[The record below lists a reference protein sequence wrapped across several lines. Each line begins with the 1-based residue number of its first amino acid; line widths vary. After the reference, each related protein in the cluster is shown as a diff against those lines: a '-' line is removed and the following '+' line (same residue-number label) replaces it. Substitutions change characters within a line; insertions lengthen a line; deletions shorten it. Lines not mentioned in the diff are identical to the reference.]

1 MIALNLLEAWLERAI
16 FRDQMKHRP
25 QVAAKPEPKPEVVRY
40 PDQRLQFR
48 CDLAAWVIMG
58 VALVAILWLHL
69 IAGLLAGL
77 LVFELV
83 QVIAARHTYIG
94 VSRRAGGW
102 IAVGLVTSVTVLAL
116 VFGALSL
123 ADLVTDKSDN
133 LPALVQKMADI
144 IGSARIYL
152 PPWAQEHLP
161 ANVSEMEQTAA
172 SWLRIHA
179 GDLQDLGER
188 AGGVLLHL
196 LVGMIIGAMVALT
209 DLRPTREL
217 PVLSRSLEQRVSR
230 LGQSFRRIVFA
241 QIRISALNTCLT
253 AIYLVVILPMLGVH
267 LPLTKTMIL
276 VTFVA
281 GLLPVIGNLISNT
294 VIVVVSLS
302 VSMYAAL
309 GSLVFLVGIHKLE
322 YFVNARIIGGQIH
335 ARAWEL
341 LLAMLVMD
349 AIFGI
354 PGVIAAP
361 IYYAYIKD
369 ELKARGLV

>member
-1 MIALNLLEAWLERAI
+1 VL
-16 FRDQMKHRP
+16 
-25 QVAAKPEPKPEVVRY
+25 Y
-40 PDQRLQFR
+40 
-48 CDLAAWVIMG
+48 
-58 VALVAILWLHL
+58 LHL

-83 QVIAARHTYIG
+83 RVIAARHHWIG
-94 VSRRAGGW
+94 VSRRTGGW
-102 IAVGLVTSVTVLAL
+102 LAVALVALVVVLAL
-116 VFGALSL
+116 VLGGVSVAN
-123 ADLVTDKSDN
+123 LVTDRSDN
-133 LPALVQKMADI
+133 LPALVRKMADI
-144 IGSARIYL
+144 IGSARAYL
-152 PPWAQEHLP
+152 PPWAREYLP
-161 ANVSEMEQTAA
+161 ANVNDMENTAA
-172 SWLRIHA
+172 SWLRA
-179 GDLQDLGER
+179 NGRQLQDLGER
-188 AGGVLLHL
+188 AGGMLLHL

-217 PVLSRSLEQRVSR
+217 PVLSRALEQRVSR

-241 QIRISALNTCLT
+241 QIRISALNTFLT
-253 AIYLVVILPMLGVH
+253 AIYLVVILPLLGVN

-302 VSMYAAL
+302 VSIYAAI
-309 GSLVFLVGIHKLE
+309 GSLVFLVAIHKLE

>member
-1 MIALNLLEAWLERAI
+1 
-16 FRDQMKHRP
+16 MKHRA
-25 QVAAKPEPKPEVVRY
+25 QVAAKPEARPEPVRY

-48 CDLAAWVIMG
+48 CDVAAWVIMG
-58 VALVAILWLHL
+58 FALVAILHLHL

-83 QVIAARHTYIG
+83 QVIGARHNWIG
-94 VSRRAGGW
+94 VSRRVGGW
-102 IAVGLVTSVTVLAL
+102 IAVGLVTLVVVLAL
-116 VFGALSL
+116 TLGGLSL
-123 ADLVTDKSDN
+123 ANLVTDRSDN

-144 IGSARIYL
+144 IGSARVYL
-152 PPWAQEHLP
+152 PPWAREYLP
-161 ANVSEMEQTAA
+161 ANVNEMENTAA
-172 SWLRIHA
+172 NWLRA
-179 GDLQDLGER
+179 NARELQVFGER

-196 LVGMIIGAMVALT
+196 LIGMIIGAMVALT
-209 DLRPTREL
+209 DMRPNREL

-230 LGQSFRRIVFA
+230 LGNSFRRIVFA
-241 QIRISALNTCLT
+241 QIRISALNTTLT
-253 AIYLVVILPMLGVH
+253 AIYLVVILPMLGVN
-267 LPLTKTMIL
+267 LPLVKTMIL

-281 GLLPVIGNLISNT
+281 GLMPVIGNLISNT

-302 VSMYAAL
+302 FSLWAAV
-309 GSLVFLVGIHKLE
+309 GSLAFLVAIHKLE

-361 IYYAYIKD
+361 IYYAYLKD

>member
-1 MIALNLLEAWLERAI
+1 
-16 FRDQMKHRP
+16 MKHRP
-25 QVAAKPEPKPEVVRY
+25 QVAAKPETKLEPVRY
-40 PDQRLQFR
+40 PDQRLMFR
-48 CDLAAWVIMG
+48 CDVAAWVIMG
-58 VALVAILWLHL
+58 VTLVAVLWLHL

-83 QVIAARHTYIG
+83 QVISARHHYIG
-94 VSRRAGGW
+94 VSRRVGGW
-102 IAVGLVTSVTVLAL
+102 IAVALVALVVVLAL
-116 VFGALSL
+116 VLGGLSV
-123 ADLVTDKSDN
+123 ANLVTDKSDN
-133 LPALVQKMADI
+133 LPALVRKMADI
-144 IGSARIYL
+144 IGSARAYL
-152 PPWAQEHLP
+152 PVWAREYLP
-161 ANVSEMEQTAA
+161 SNVNEMENTAA
-172 SWLRIHA
+172 SWLRA
-179 GDLQDLGER
+179 NARGLQDFGER
-188 AGGVLLHL
+188 SAGMLLHL

-217 PVLSRSLEQRVSR
+217 PVLSRALEQRVSR

-241 QIRISALNTCLT
+241 QIRISALNTTLT
-253 AIYLVVILPMLGVH
+253 AIYLVVILPLLGVN

-302 VSMYAAL
+302 VGLWAAV
-309 GSLVFLVGIHKLE
+309 GSLVFLVAIHKLE

-349 AIFGI
+349 AVFGI

-361 IYYAYIKD
+361 IFYAYIKD
-369 ELKARGLV
+369 ELRARGLV

>member
-1 MIALNLLEAWLERAI
+1 
-16 FRDQMKHRP
+16 MKHRS
-25 QVAAKPEPKPEVVRY
+25 QVAAKPEPKPEVARY

-83 QVIAARHTYIG
+83 QVIAARHHWIG
-94 VSRRAGGW
+94 VSRRVGGW
-102 IAVGLVTSVTVLAL
+102 IAVGLVTVVTILAL
-116 VFGALSL
+116 TLGGLSL
-123 ADLVTDKSDN
+123 DN

-152 PPWAQEHLP
+152 PPWAQENLP
-161 ANVSEMEQTAA
+161 ANVNELEQRAA
-172 SWLRIHA
+172 SWLRVHA
-179 GDLQDLGER
+179 GDLRDLGER

-241 QIRISALNTCLT
+241 QIRISALNTTLT
-253 AIYLVVILPMLGVH
+253 AIYLVVILPMLGIN

-302 VSMYAAL
+302 VSLYAAI

-349 AIFGI
+349 AVFGI

>member
-1 MIALNLLEAWLERAI
+1 
-16 FRDQMKHRP
+16 MKHRS
-25 QVAAKPEPKPEVVRY
+25 QVVAKPEPKPEVVRY

-83 QVIAARHTYIG
+83 QVIAARHHYIG

-102 IAVGLVTSVTVLAL
+102 IAAGLVTAVTVLVL
-116 VFGALSL
+116 VLGALSL
-123 ADLVTDKSDN
+123 ADLVTDRSDN

-152 PPWAQEHLP
+152 PPWAQDYLP
-161 ANVSEMEQTAA
+161 ANVNEIELKAA

-179 GDLQDLGER
+179 GDLQQFGER
-188 AGGVLLHL
+188 AGGMLIHL

-241 QIRISALNTCLT
+241 QVRISALNTCLT
-253 AIYLVVILPMLGVH
+253 AIYLVVILPSLGIN

-302 VSMYAAL
+302 VSLYAAI

-349 AIFGI
+349 ALFGI

-361 IYYAYIKD
+361 IYYAYLKD